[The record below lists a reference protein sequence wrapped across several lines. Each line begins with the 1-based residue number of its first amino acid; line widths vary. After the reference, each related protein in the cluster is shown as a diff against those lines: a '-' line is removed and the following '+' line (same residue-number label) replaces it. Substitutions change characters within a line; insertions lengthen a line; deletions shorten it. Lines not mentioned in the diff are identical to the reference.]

1 MERSVILAACT
12 LNQWAMDFKG
22 NYERISES
30 IRVSK
35 EKGARYRGGPELEVT
50 GYSCGD
56 HFYES
61 DTFLHSWEVVSRLL
75 EDPVCEDI
83 IVDVGMPVMHK
94 NIAYNC
100 RVIFLNKKL
109 LLIRPKI
116 ILCDNGNF
124 RETRWFTAWKK
135 IRETEIY
142 RLPSIIENICHQ
154 QTVLIGD
161 AILATVD
168 TCIGFEICEELWNAR
183 STHISQS
190 LDGVEIISN
199 GSAAY
204 HELQNTKSLV
214 DLIKTSTAKCGGI
227 YIFSN
232 LRGCDGDRYYFQGC
246 SLIAMNGEILSKGET
261 FSLQDIEVITSTLC
275 LEDVKIYRNCIRSRN
290 IAASFSS
297 PYPQVEVEFMLS
309 SDDFYQQPSEPI
321 VLRHYS
327 KEEEI
332 ARGAACWLW
341 DYLRRSGQGGYF
353 LTLKGDIN
361 SSSCAVVVYSMC
373 VMIKNAI
380 DNGNETV
387 LKELREI
394 IGKPTYVPC
403 SAIEICNNLLVTCYM
418 GTEYLCENRCCI
430 VKQLTSDIGSC
441 HIETNID
448 SIIDAVV
455 HVFSTTMGF
464 IPKCS
469 SSNGNT
475 REIKAMRKA
484 IERIK
489 MVMSYLFAQ
498 LYLLVKHRSVSL
510 LVLGTGDADEGLVGY
525 GTKFGLSS
533 ADLSPLGSFNKRDVL
548 LFLEFAVY
556 HYKMSNADNL
566 LHALKAN
573 YSGESTAKSLE
584 DLQSK
589 MFSSETTAYGILRK
603 YCRCGPYSMFCKLAS
618 MWSNNLSTTVIAHK
632 VKSFFINYAKHR
644 HKMMVV
650 PPSYYAN
657 PSSQHDNRFDQRQ
670 FVYNKRWE
678 WQFQAID
685 NCLQGENTTSS

>member
-1 MERSVILAACT
+1 MERTVTLAACT

-22 NYERISES
+22 NYERIRES
-30 IRVSK
+30 IRVAK

-61 DTFLHSWEVVSRLL
+61 DTFLHSWEVVSRLI
-75 EDPVCEDI
+75 EDPICEDI

-100 RVIFLNKKL
+100 RVIFFNKKL

-135 IRETEIY
+135 IRETETY

-154 QTVLIGD
+154 EMVLIGD

-190 LDGVEIISN
+190 LDGIEIISN

-204 HELQNTKSLV
+204 HELQNTKSLAH
-214 DLIKTSTAKCGGI
+214 LIKSTTAKCGGI

-261 FSLQDIEVITSTLC
+261 FSLQDIEVIVSTLC
-275 LEDVKIYRNCIRSRN
+275 LEDVKMYRNNTRSRN
-290 IAASFSS
+290 IAASFSP
-297 PYPQVEVEFMLS
+297 PYPRVEVEFILS
-309 SDDFYQQPSEPI
+309 SADLYQQLSEPI
-321 VLRHYS
+321 VLRHHTQ
-327 KEEEI
+327 EEEI
-332 ARGAACWLW
+332 AIGTACWLW

-353 LTLKGDIN
+353 LSLQGDIN
-361 SSSCAVVVYSMC
+361 SSSCAVVIYSMC
-373 VMIKNAI
+373 FLIKNAI

-387 LKELREI
+387 LKELREV
-394 IGKPTYVPC
+394 IGKPTYVPR
-403 SAIEICNNLLVTCYM
+403 SATEICNNLLVTCYT

-448 SIIDAVV
+448 SVIDAVV
-455 HVFSTTMGF
+455 HVFSSTIGF
-464 IPKCS
+464 IPKCHA
-469 SSNGNT
+469 SNGNT
-475 REIKAMRKA
+475 REIKAMRQT
-484 IERIK
+484 IERIR
-489 MVMSYLFAQ
+489 MVIFYLFAQ
-498 LYLLVKHRSVSL
+498 LYLLLKHRSVSL

-525 GTKFGLSS
+525 GTKFGFSS
-533 ADLSPLGSFNKRDVL
+533 ADLSPLGSFNKQDIQ
-548 LFLEFAVY
+548 LFLEFAVC
-556 HYKMSNADNL
+556 HYKLANAGNL
-566 LHALKAN
+566 LHALKVN
-573 YSGESTAKSLE
+573 YDWESTAKSLE
-584 DLQSK
+584 DLK
-589 MFSSETTAYGILRK
+589 CNIVSSETTVYGNLRK
-603 YCRCGPYSMFCKLAS
+603 YFRCGPYSMFCKLAS
-618 MWSNNLSTTVIAHK
+618 TWSNIWSTTVIAHK
-632 VKSFFINYAKHR
+632 VKSFFISYAKNR
-644 HKMMVV
+644 HKMMVAA
-650 PPSYYAN
+650 PSYYAN

-670 FVYNKRWE
+670 FIYNTKWE

-685 NCLQGENTTSS
+685 NCLQGKNITTS